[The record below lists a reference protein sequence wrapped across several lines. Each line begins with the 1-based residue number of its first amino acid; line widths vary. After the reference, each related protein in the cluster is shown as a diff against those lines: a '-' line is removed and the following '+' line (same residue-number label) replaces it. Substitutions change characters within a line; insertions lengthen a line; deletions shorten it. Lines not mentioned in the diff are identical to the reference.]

1 MRGQRHEEIGQST
14 LAILE
19 AECAER
25 AAKAARLKSLRTL
38 FLMAEADPQASF
50 AEEIDCSLLAAS
62 LRDVGERVPRRLH
75 FGR

>member
-1 MRGQRHEEIGQST
+1 MRGQHEEFGQST

-25 AAKAARLKSLRTL
+25 AAKAARLKSLRTQ
-38 FLMAEADPQASF
+38 FLMAEADPQISF
-50 AEEIDCSLLAAS
+50 AEEIDCTVLAAA
-62 LRDVGERVPRRLH
+62 LRDGGERVSQRIH